1 MAPVIRHLLLA
12 ASIGGLIGFAV
23 SAWLH
28 RTAPPLAGYADAVA
42 AAEPSVVN
50 IYSSK
55 AVHAPANPICD
66 VPRYRQLCDAA
77 NISRRR
83 LQNSLGSGVIVR
95 SDGYI
100 LTNAHVIAGAD
111 EILVAFFDGQTAS
124 ATIIGIDAETDLALI
139 RTAAK
144 DLQPI
149 KVGSS
154 DNARVGDIV
163 LAIGNPFGIGQ
174 TVSMGI
180 ISAKG
185 RFGLSAS
192 PYEDFL
198 QTDAAINP
206 GNSGGALID
215 GRGRLLGIN
224 SLFYSRSG
232 GSQGIGFAVPAALAL
247 SVLDEIITE
256 GRVIRGWIG
265 IEIGSVSS
273 GSGALGL
280 AIADVVPGSPAAN
293 AGVMRGDIITAIND
307 QPAANPRTATRQIGT
322 TAPGSDIK
330 LSLQRN
336 GQTLEVHATAGERPP
351 PE

>member
-1 MAPVIRHLLLA
+1 M
-12 ASIGGLIGFAV
+12 
-23 SAWLH
+23 
-28 RTAPPLAGYADAVA
+28 
-42 AAEPSVVN
+42 
-50 IYSSK
+50 
-55 AVHAPANPICD
+55 
-66 VPRYRQLCDAA
+66 
-77 NISRRR
+77 
-83 LQNSLGSGVIVR
+83 
-95 SDGYI
+95 
-100 LTNAHVIAGAD
+100 
-111 EILVAFFDGQTAS
+111 
-124 ATIIGIDAETDLALI
+124 
-139 RTAAK
+139 
-144 DLQPI
+144 
-149 KVGSS
+149 VGSS

-215 GRGRLLGIN
+215 VRGRLIGIN

-232 GSQGIGFAVPAALAL
+232 GSQGIGFAVPATLAL

-256 GRVIRGWIG
+256 GRVIRGWLG

-293 AGVMRGDIITAIND
+293 AGVMRGDMITAIND
-307 QPAANPRTATRQIGT
+307 QPAANPRIATHQIGV
-322 TAPGSDIK
+322 ADPGSDIK
-330 LSLQRN
+330 LSLLRN
-336 GQTLEVHATAGERPP
+336 GLTLEVHATAGERPP